1 MFLLNLI
8 GNYFRRNIMK
18 MTVKEGYEN
27 LKKLMEQGHGDVVLM
42 CSDGQ
47 GNTED
52 GAIYATVKEVTGNET
67 GGEILDMKVGTK
79 YVPLYFG

>member
-1 MFLLNLI
+1 MN
-8 GNYFRRNIMK
+8 
-18 MTVKEGYEN
+18 MTVKEGLAN
-27 LKKLMEQGHGDVVLM
+27 LQKLVDEGHGDVVLM

-52 GAIYATVKEVTGNET
+52 GAISNTVSEVTGDEQ

-79 YVPLYFG
+79 YVSLYFG

>member
-1 MFLLNLI
+1 
-8 GNYFRRNIMK
+8 
-18 MTVKEGYEN
+18 MTVKEAYDNFG
-27 LKKLMEQGHGDVVLM
+27 KLIAEGHSDVVLM

-52 GAIYATVKEVTGNET
+52 GAVSSQVSVVTGNEQ

-79 YVPLYFG
+79 YVALYFG